1 MYARMPYPTTMD
13 GGSAGFAGAKTCHA
27 AYGLR
32 QRVPSMPLTVNGT
45 AVIKNIIL
53 LTVLL
58 VLSAGISAQT
68 KKDGEEVYKLSY
80 IEREPGTDEY
90 EVTMLISARYIRI
103 DEEGESSGF
112 IVYDD
117 KDKVIYSVS
126 HHDHS
131 VLVIKQHVFSTA
143 GLPVKPTIEYLPL
156 ADAPMV
162 SGKNVFNYRVYINEN
177 NSKGESEN
185 ENEETCIEVQLVENL
200 LPEVRAILQNY
211 QKVISGQQVKMA
223 DNKITDRQTAC
234 YYIDQIYNTG
244 DYFEKGL
251 PVQEWHSNERSKILT
266 GYSKVSVAAD
276 KFTIP
281 QDYRQFSID
290 ANSKS
295 FIK

>member
-1 MYARMPYPTTMD
+1 M
-13 GGSAGFAGAKTCHA
+13 
-27 AYGLR
+27 
-32 QRVPSMPLTVNGT
+32 
-45 AVIKNIIL
+45 IKNIIL

-68 KKDGEEVYKLSY
+68 KKEGEEVYKLSY

-90 EVTMLISARYIRI
+90 EVTMLISARYIRV

-126 HHDHS
+126 HHDQS
-131 VLVIKQHVFSTA
+131 VLVIKEYVFSIA
-143 GLPVKPTIEYLPL
+143 DLPVKPTIEYLPL

-162 SGKNVFNYRVYINEN
+162 SGQAVFNYRVYVNEN
-177 NSKGESEN
+177 NSDGES
-185 ENEETCIEVQLVENL
+185 EETCIEVQLVENL

-211 QKVISGQQVKMA
+211 QKVISGQQVKMV
-223 DNKITDRQTAC
+223 DNKITDIQTAC

-244 DYFEKGL
+244 AYFEKGL
-251 PVQEWHSNERSKILT
+251 PIQEWHSNERSKILT
-266 GYSKVSVAAD
+266 GYSKVSVASN
-276 KFTIP
+276 KFNIP

-290 ANSKS
+290 ASSKS

>member
-1 MYARMPYPTTMD
+1 M
-13 GGSAGFAGAKTCHA
+13 
-27 AYGLR
+27 
-32 QRVPSMPLTVNGT
+32 
-45 AVIKNIIL
+45 IKNIIL

-58 VLSAGISAQT
+58 VLSVGLSAQT
-68 KKDGEEVYKLSY
+68 KKEGEEVYKLSY
-80 IEREPGTDEY
+80 IERESGTDEY

-117 KDKVIYSVS
+117 KDKIIYSVFIVYDDKNKVIYSVS
-126 HHDHS
+126 HHDQS
-131 VLVIKQHVFSTA
+131 VLVINEHVFSTA
-143 GLPVKPTIEYLPL
+143 DLPVKPTIEYLPL

-177 NSKGESEN
+177 NGKGEN

-223 DNKITDRQTAC
+223 DNKITELQTAC
-234 YYIDQIYNTG
+234 YYIDQVYNTG
-244 DYFEKGL
+244 AYFEKGL
-251 PVQEWHSNERSKILT
+251 PIQEWHSNERSKILT
-266 GYSKVSVAAD
+266 GYKKVTVHSD
-276 KFTIP
+276 KFKIP
-281 QDYRQFSID
+281 EDYRQFSIE
-290 ANSKS
+290 ANSKT

>member
-1 MYARMPYPTTMD
+1 M
-13 GGSAGFAGAKTCHA
+13 
-27 AYGLR
+27 
-32 QRVPSMPLTVNGT
+32 
-45 AVIKNIIL
+45 IKNIIL

-80 IEREPGTDEY
+80 LEREPGTDEY
-90 EVTMLISARYIRI
+90 EVTMLISSRYIRV

-126 HHDHS
+126 HHDKS
-131 VLVIKQHVFSTA
+131 VLVIKEYVFSPA
-143 GLPVKPTIEYLPL
+143 DLPVKAKIEYLPL

-177 NSKGESEN
+177 NSKGETEN
-185 ENEETCIEVQLVENL
+185 ESEETCIEIQLVENL

-223 DNKITDRQTAC
+223 DNKITDIQTAC

-244 DYFEKGL
+244 AYFEKGL
-251 PVQEWHSNERSKILT
+251 PIQEWHSNESSKILT
-266 GYSKVSVAAD
+266 GYKKVTVASD
-276 KFTIP
+276 KFKIP
-281 QDYRQFSID
+281 QEYRQFSID
-290 ANSKS
+290 AKT